1 MSVSVSVII
10 PTYKSAQWV
19 EETLESVLRQTY
31 GLDSVEIIVVDDC
44 SPDDSVEVARRVLRD
59 KPVRSQVVRHET
71 NVGTPA
77 NRNSGWKL
85 AQGDWIQF
93 LDADDLLAPHKIE
106 LQARVAAQAPDDVG
120 VVYSNWQYYEQ
131 VAGSWQTT
139 GAIHTPIV
147 DQDPVEQILGEFD
160 YGYVGPTLIRKS
172 FIAKVGGFIERP
184 NIGEDCDLML
194 RMAMAGARF
203 RQAHSDSAAFLYRQ
217 WPSSLW
223 RAYFKNPLALRN
235 AMQTFRE
242 AEQFLR
248 ARGPLSDRARIGLGR
263 RYSRWADVF
272 VEHDAETYRE
282 LCDWLN
288 GLGFKQPLD
297 LSPALRLT
305 ASALGY
311 DNAIRL
317 RSLYRRL
324 KSWQRL
330 KDSP

>member
-1 MSVSVSVII
+1 MPVSVSVII

-44 SPDDSVEVARRVLRD
+44 SPDDSADVARRMLQG

-71 NVGTPA
+71 NHGTPA

-93 LDADDLLAPHKIE
+93 LDADDLLAPHKLE
-106 LQARVAAQAPDDVG
+106 LQARVAEQAPEDLG
-120 VVYSNWQYYEQ
+120 VIYSNWQYYED
-131 VAGSWQTT
+131 VGGKWQPT
-139 GAIHTPIV
+139 GGLHAPIV
-147 DQDPVEQILGEFD
+147 DEDPVEQILGEFD
-160 YGYVGPTLIRKS
+160 FGYVGPTLIRKS
-172 FIAKVGGFIERP
+172 FIAKVGGFLEKP

-203 RQAHSDSAAFLYRQ
+203 RQARSESAAFLYRQ

-235 AMQTFRE
+235 AMQTFRG
-242 AEQFLR
+242 AEEFLR
-248 ARGPLSDRARIGLGR
+248 ARGSLSERARVGLGR
-263 RYSRWADVF
+263 RYSRWAEIF
-272 VEHDAETYRE
+272 VEQDPPRYRE
-282 LCDWLN
+282 LCGWLH

-297 LSPALRLT
+297 LSPPLQLA
-305 ASALGY
+305 ASTLGY
-311 DNAIRL
+311 HNAIKL

-324 KSWQRL
+324 KSPQRL
-330 KDSP
+330 KDDP